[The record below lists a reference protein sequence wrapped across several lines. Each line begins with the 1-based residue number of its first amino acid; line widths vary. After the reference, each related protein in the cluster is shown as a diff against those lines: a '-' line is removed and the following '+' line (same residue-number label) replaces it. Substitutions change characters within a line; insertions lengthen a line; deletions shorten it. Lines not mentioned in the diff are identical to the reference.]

1 MKFLTGFAVVN
12 DRVGD
17 RVTYSFDEID
27 DQGNVVSSNNRASF
41 IAMDSSLKEHI
52 NEIKAFINTKLEG

>member
-17 RVTYSFDEID
+17 RVTYTYDEVD
-27 DQGNVVSSNNRASF
+27 EQGNVLSSNNRASF
-41 IAMDSSLKEHI
+41 IAMDSSLEEQI
-52 NEIKAFINTKLEG
+52 NEIKAFINAKLEG